1 MTLVLHCKKFLKDNG
16 MNTTVR
22 WIDGMMM
29 VGESASG
36 HAVVMD
42 GPENLGGKNL
52 GIRPMEMLLL
62 GMGGCTTID
71 VMSMLKKMR
80 EEVRDCRAEIS
91 AERADDHPKVFTKI
105 HIHFVVEGVNLDE
118 KKVGKAIGLS
128 ADKYCSASIML
139 GKTATVTHDFEIHE

>member
-1 MTLVLHCKKFLKDNG
+1 
-16 MNTTVR
+16 MNTTVK

-36 HAVVMD
+36 HAIVMD
-42 GPENLGGKNL
+42 GPEDLGGKNL

-71 VMSMLKKMR
+71 VVSTLKKMR
-80 EEVRDCRAEIS
+80 EEVRDCRVEIS
-91 AERADDHPKVFTKI
+91 AARADEHPKVFTKI
-105 HIHFVVEGVNLDE
+105 HLNFIINGSNLNE
-118 KKVGKAIGLS
+118 KKVEKAVSLS

-139 GKTATVTHDFEIHE
+139 GKMADITHDFTINE

>member
-1 MTLVLHCKKFLKDNG
+1 
-16 MNTTVR
+16 MNTTVK

-36 HAVVMD
+36 HAIVMD
-42 GPENLGGKNL
+42 GPEDLGGKNL

-71 VMSMLKKMR
+71 VVSTLKKMR
-80 EEVRDCRAEIS
+80 EEVRDCRVEIS
-91 AERADDHPKVFTKI
+91 AQRADEHPKVFTKI
-105 HIHFVVEGVNLDE
+105 HLNFIINGSNLNE
-118 KKVGKAIGLS
+118 KKVEKAVSLS

-139 GKTATVTHDFEIHE
+139 GKMADITHDFTINE

>member
-1 MTLVLHCKKFLKDNG
+1 
-16 MNTTVR
+16 MNTTVK

-36 HAVVMD
+36 HAIVMD
-42 GPENLGGKNL
+42 GPEDLGGKNL

-71 VMSMLKKMR
+71 VVSTLKKMR
-80 EEVRDCRAEIS
+80 EEVRDCRVEIL
-91 AERADDHPKVFTKI
+91 AARADEHPKVFTKI
-105 HIHFVVEGVNLDE
+105 HLNFIINGSNLNE
-118 KKVGKAIGLS
+118 KKVEKAVSLS

-139 GKTATVTHDFEIHE
+139 GKVADITHDFTINE